1 MTLSEYSQLK
11 QQVLLD
17 VSKSDNHAYLL
28 DKLKQY
34 YKDDIDSD
42 RRFEKIFTM
51 SQLLRVLEIRDVL
64 SEDNVAPLKEIAR
77 RLNNNELLKRINC
90 YETNH
95 VEREYINY
103 YSMDN
108 TDNTSKNDIK
118 EVYNYAHPYANISII
133 KKNRINNQIVE
144 GIGSFWRAL
153 GRNLKIPEGKI
164 DDIDLNHQ
172 YVADKVLEIL
182 DIYYNQKADPQ
193 RWFFDLCNALEKARR
208 KDISKSLQN
217 IMAMN
222 I

>member
-1 MTLSEYSQLK
+1 
-11 QQVLLD
+11 
-17 VSKSDNHAYLL
+17 
-28 DKLKQY
+28 
-34 YKDDIDSD
+34 
-42 RRFEKIFTM
+42 M
-51 SQLLRVLEIRDVL
+51 SQLLRILEIRDVL
-64 SEDNVAPLKEIAR
+64 SEDNVLPLKEIAR
-77 RLNNNELLKRINC
+77 RLNNNELLKRINS

-95 VEREYINY
+95 IEREYKNY
-103 YSMDN
+103 YSIDN
-108 TDNTSKNDIK
+108 TDNTKNDFK
-118 EVYNYAHPYANISII
+118 EAYNYAHPYANISIT
-133 KKNRINNQIVE
+133 KRNRINNQIVE

-164 DDIDLNHQ
+164 DDIDLKHQ
-172 YVADKVLEIL
+172 YVADKVLELL

>member
-1 MTLSEYSQLK
+1 
-11 QQVLLD
+11 
-17 VSKSDNHAYLL
+17 
-28 DKLKQY
+28 
-34 YKDDIDSD
+34 
-42 RRFEKIFTM
+42 
-51 SQLLRVLEIRDVL
+51 
-64 SEDNVAPLKEIAR
+64 
-77 RLNNNELLKRINC
+77 
-90 YETNH
+90 
-95 VEREYINY
+95 
-103 YSMDN
+103 MDN

-118 EVYNYAHPYANISII
+118 EAYNYAHPYANISII

>member
-51 SQLLRVLEIRDVL
+51 SQLLRILEIRDVL

-103 YSMDN
+103 YCEY
-108 TDNTSKNDIK
+108 TK
-118 EVYNYAHPYANISII
+118 
-133 KKNRINNQIVE
+133 
-144 GIGSFWRAL
+144 
-153 GRNLKIPEGKI
+153 
-164 DDIDLNHQ
+164 
-172 YVADKVLEIL
+172 
-182 DIYYNQKADPQ
+182 YYNSS
-193 RWFFDLCNALEKARR
+193 
-208 KDISKSLQN
+208 ISLLN
-217 IMAMN
+217 LPPL
-222 I
+222 